1 MLKDVG
7 IDQKLNEKIP
17 LDLPFS
23 DETGKDV
30 TLGQYFGSRPVLLA
44 LVYYECPM
52 LCTQVLHG
60 LVGSLEGISFTAGK
74 EFEVVFVSF
83 DPGETPALAADRKQY
98 FLRRYGHPEA
108 APYVHFL
115 TGRET
120 SITALTSA
128 VGFRYAYD
136 AQIDQFAHPAAITLL
151 TGEGRVS
158 RYLYGIEFAPRDLKL
173 ALVEASE
180 GDRIVVI
187 RSRAS
192 ATTTTPSRRATGWC
206 HGLRQAGCR
215 LDRGRARRIGVL
227 EPAARTPPAR
237 RGPDD
242 RHGYPLDVDFLP
254 LFPPKRLDGGG
265 GDGSAL
271 SLHRRRVRVF
281 HRAGH
286 GAGRDLHD
294 QVPAA
299 AAGRGG
305 SRHSRVAG
313 TRADLD
319 VHSVRAVDDH
329 VRVGREGLFDL
340 ARPPADAM
348 NLRRRQAVDV
358 EGAAPDRRARDQPDA
373 RADRSRGPV

>member
-1 MLKDVG
+1 MNTHNGAERGLERSRQKLARLSLPVHFAVRSVLSVISVLLTLVCFPGRAAAQPSTPKYVPPPGKVASEQIPMLKDVG
-7 IDQKLNEKIP
+7 IDQKLNEQIP
-17 LDLPFS
+17 LDLSFS
-23 DETGKDV
+23 DETGRGV
-30 TLGQYFGSRPVLLA
+30 TLGQFFGSRPVLLA

-83 DPGETPALAADRKQY
+83 DPGETPTLAADRKQY

-180 GDRIVVI
+180 GKIGSVVEQI
-187 RSRAS
+187 LLFCYHYDPESGKYGLVIMNFVRLAAALTVIALGAS
-192 ATTTTPSRRATGWC
+192 VFLSLRRERRRHDAVRTTATG
-206 HGLRQAGCR
+206 
-215 LDRGRARRIGVL
+215 
-227 EPAARTPPAR
+227 
-237 RGPDD
+237 
-242 RHGYPLDVDFLP
+242 
-254 LFPPKRLDGGG
+254 
-265 GDGSAL
+265 
-271 SLHRRRVRVF
+271 
-281 HRAGH
+281 
-286 GAGRDLHD
+286 
-294 QVPAA
+294 
-299 AAGRGG
+299 
-305 SRHSRVAG
+305 
-313 TRADLD
+313 TR
-319 VHSVRAVDDH
+319 
-329 VRVGREGLFDL
+329 
-340 ARPPADAM
+340 
-348 NLRRRQAVDV
+348 
-358 EGAAPDRRARDQPDA
+358 
-373 RADRSRGPV
+373 